1 MGEGG
6 RAGSAS
12 GGTRSVSVV
21 IPTLNEAQRLPGLLE
36 RLALQSRLPDEI
48 IVADADSVDG
58 TAALA
63 RGYGAT
69 VVPGGSPSAGR
80 NSGAAAATC
89 DLIMFMDADGEP
101 DGDFIAKALDEFER
115 RHLSMATAP
124 IRAIEPGIGYR
135 VAFWLYEA
143 YIRLVQSFSPHAM
156 GPCMLVERG
165 VHERMG
171 GFDESLALAEDA
183 EYARRAARHGRYGVL
198 RDVRVPT
205 LMRRVHR
212 VGLGH
217 TARVIWYS
225 EGRNLAGIPMR
236 SLPFAYEFGVVDD
249 GVPAQRSG
257 DGTPSSPSRRVFRE
271 WGKPSTELQGDF
283 VGIHLAALA
292 AGLVGVPVLALVGA
306 PPTARWWLAGVA
318 GALTVAFG
326 YLALRKNFFRRTY
339 GDFFSAGIAV
349 ASDDVADGSGTIIIR
364 AGVDQVCEIHAIGS
378 MGRMARLKRQGLP
391 GRLTVILEILEGL
404 QALAAGVDDPF
415 YRDVTY
421 VVGRSDMTAAL
432 LKNGFVEIP
441 DPPQFDWFNRT
452 EKRALMSVISARVG
466 MSRTGDFDSYRMAVL
481 PKDVFASPEVRAA
494 IDGLVERARQGVER
508 ARRIEA
514 RGAREA

>member
-1 MGEGG
+1 
-6 RAGSAS
+6 
-12 GGTRSVSVV
+12 VSVV
-21 IPTLNEAQRLPGLLE
+21 VPTLNEAQRLPGLLD
-36 RLALQSRLPDEI
+36 RLAQQSRLPDEI
-48 IVADADSVDG
+48 IVADAGSVDG
-58 TAALA
+58 TADLA
-63 RGYGAT
+63 RDYGAT
-69 VVPGGSPSAGR
+69 VVRGGTPSAGR
-80 NSGAAAATC
+80 NAGAAAATC

-101 DGDFIAKALDEFER
+101 DSDFVAKALDEFER
-115 RHLSMATAP
+115 RDLSMATAP

-135 VAFWLYEA
+135 LAFWLYEA
-143 YIRLVQSFSPHAM
+143 YIRMVQGFSPHAM

-225 EGRNLAGIPMR
+225 EVRNLAGIPIR
-236 SLPFAYEFGVVDD
+236 SLPFAYEFGVIDD
-249 GVPAQRSG
+249 GAAKRGSG
-257 DGTPSSPSRRVFRE
+257 DGAPMSHGKRMLRE
-271 WGKPSTELQGDF
+271 LGKPSTELQGDL
-283 VGIHLAALA
+283 VGIHLVALA
-292 AGLVGVPVLALVGA
+292 VGVVGVPVLALLGT
-306 PPTARWWLAGVA
+306 PPTVYWSLAGVA
-318 GALTVAFG
+318 GAFAVGFG
-326 YLALRKNFFRRTY
+326 YLALRKNFFRRAY

-349 ASDDVADGSGTIIIR
+349 ASDDVVDGSGATIIR
-364 AGVDQVCEIHAIGS
+364 AGVDHVCEIHAIGS
-378 MGRMARLKRQGLP
+378 MGRMARLNRQGLP

-404 QALAAGVDDPF
+404 QGLAGDIGDPL

-421 VVGRSDMTAAL
+421 IIGRSDMTAAL
-432 LKNGFVEIP
+432 LKNGFAEIP
-441 DPPQFDWFNRT
+441 DPPRFDLFNRL
-452 EKRALMSVISARVG
+452 EKRVLMSIISARVG

-481 PKDVFASPEVRAA
+481 PKDVFGGPEVRAA
-494 IDGLVERARQGVER
+494 IDGLVERARHGVER

-514 RGAREA
+514 SGTHGT